1 MNYNYNVQIQY
12 NVVEQ
17 ELIEKINLG
26 EKDYSKENVEEICN
40 ELYKIDLL
48 KVFKL
53 EKYEEVQI
61 SNLIN
66 KQWVMHKNNKQ
77 LIEILDCIKQKIFSL
92 NKEISYDCVFI
103 YLLSYDFLPL
113 GHILLQQLQEK
124 NDQTINEIKNRII
137 EKINLL

>member
-77 LIEILDCIKQKIFSL
+77 LIQILDCIKQKIFSL

-103 YLLSYDFLPL
+103 YLFSYDFLPL